1 MINLFNIEAY
11 QENNRIE
18 AKRATGGFPHSLWET
33 YSAFANT
40 IGGLILLGVE
50 ELPDRSF
57 RVVGIPNSAE
67 YLDIFWSHIMNP
79 YEVSVNILSEQDVY
93 IQTFESKDV
102 MVIEVPRASRHSR
115 PIYLGG
121 NPFTGSYRR
130 DGEGDYHCTPEEVRS
145 MLRDREDAPMDL
157 APVPFLSIED
167 LSLSS
172 ISHFRSLMASLS
184 PEHMLNTVPNREFL
198 LATGAATTDP
208 LRHILPPTIAGL
220 LLFGHFSVIQQ
231 TLPFYHVEYREFMK
245 NGFAIESGE
254 GNWSGNLFDFYQHV
268 NKRRTSTIL
277 PLSPDECALE
287 SSMKEAAIN
296 AILHTDYFG
305 GEGLQILRFP
315 DALQVKNSGLLRV
328 PLEDIPKNSRSDFR
342 NIGLSRIFSLIQVGS
357 GAGRGLNRIY
367 STWKKQGLTP
377 PVLKESFG
385 PDSTCL
391 RLPLRGFSRDTT
403 QQLVV
408 DYLTRSISASAKDIA
423 THFSLPSSQIQDALF
438 KLLKN
443 DLVSQVSADGQT
455 LYRLRV

>member
-1 MINLFNIEAY
+1 MINLINIEAY

-18 AKRATGGFPHSLWET
+18 AKRATGGFPHSVWET

-57 RVVGIPNSAE
+57 RIVGIPNSAE
-67 YLDIFWSHIMNP
+67 FLDIFWSHIMDP
-79 YEVSVNILSEQDVY
+79 CEVSVNILSEQNVY
-93 IQTFESKDV
+93 IRTFDNKDV

-157 APVPFLSIED
+157 APVLFLSIED
-167 LSLSS
+167 LSIHS
-172 ISHFRSLMASLS
+172 ISRFRRLMASLN
-184 PEHMLNTVPNREFL
+184 PEHILNTLPNWDFL
-198 LATGAATTDP
+198 IATGAATQDSVHQT
-208 LRHILPPTIAGL
+208 LPPTIAGL
-220 LLFGHFSVIQQ
+220 LLFGHFPLIQQ
-231 TLPFYHVEYREFMK
+231 AIPFYHVEYREFMK

-254 GNWSGNLFDFYQHV
+254 GNWSGNLFDFYRHV
-268 NKRRTSTIL
+268 DKRLTR
-277 PLSPDECALE
+277 LSPSHASSEDRALE
-287 SSMKEAAIN
+287 RSMKEAAIN
-296 AILHTDYFG
+296 GILHTDYFG
-305 GEGLQILRFP
+305 GQGLQILRFP

-328 PLEDIPKNSRSDFR
+328 SLEDVQKNGRSDSR
-342 NIGLSRIFSLIQVGS
+342 NVGLSRMFSLIQVGS
-357 GAGRGLNRIY
+357 GVGRGLKHIY

-385 PDSTCL
+385 PDTTYL
-391 RLPLRGFSRDTT
+391 RLPLRGFSRDAA

-408 DYLTRSISASAKDIA
+408 DYLTRSISANAEDMA
-423 THFSLPSSQIQDALF
+423 AHLSLDPKLIQDALA
-438 KLLKN
+438 KLLKM
-443 DLVSQVSADGQT
+443 T
-455 LYRLRV
+455 